1 MKDIDKKAA
10 EGETEKSPA
19 PVVDETTP
27 APTFEAPP
35 APTQTGMT
43 EESVKQICEEVI
55 GAFLDRFTPE
65 KTVVEETKKVEDDES
80 FDY

>member
-1 MKDIDKKAA
+1 MEDIVKKAA

-65 KTVVEETKKVEDDES
+65 IKQEDPPAPKEDES